1 MTARAFHELLRQ
13 QAHVFITTINGDG
26 SPQTTMTW
34 VDTDGDHALVNIPA
48 GTLKARNVA
57 RDPRV
62 SLAVAS
68 PHNPRHYF
76 AARGTVVATHHDPD
90 MSHFDRLTRKYL
102 GTPFAE
108 LGGPIHDRIILTIAI
123 DGIHEAK

>member
-1 MTARAFHELLRQ
+1 MAAQTFHELLRQ
-13 QAHVFITTINGDG
+13 KAHVFITTINGDG

-34 VDTDGDHALVNIPA
+34 VDTDGDHALINIPA
-48 GTLKARNVA
+48 GTLKDRNIA

-62 SLAVAS
+62 SLAIAD

-76 AARGTVVATHHDPD
+76 AARGTVVAINQDPD
-90 MSHFDRLTRKYL
+90 MSHFDSLTKKYL

-108 LGGPIHDRIILTIAI
+108 LGGPAHERHILTIQI
-123 DGIHEAK
+123 DAIHEAE